1 MNTISLFTISV
12 VIWGTT
18 WIGISAQVGDVPIT
32 VSIFYR
38 FALAGVIMLVGLA
51 LMHRLKSPNVWRF
64 VIIQA
69 MCLFC
74 FNFIAL
80 YKAAAL
86 IPSGL
91 IAVVFSLVSICNSI
105 NARLFFG
112 DKISGQ
118 TILAGSIGATGL
130 MLIFWTD
137 LFAGFDAKVLQGI
150 GWAMLGTIIFSFGN
164 MASRHNSSLGITP
177 VTANSWGM
185 GIGALAL
192 LGLIMIGGQ
201 SMSLSTQPVYWVALI
216 YLSIIGSVLG
226 FTTYLMLVARVGS
239 ARAGYA
245 TVMFPI
251 VALVIST
258 VFEDYSWTPLA
269 LIGVILT
276 LLGNVVMFWRPEV
289 IDDWPKKIL
298 SIIHK

>member
-12 VIWGTT
+12 FIWGTT

-51 LMHRLKSPNVWRF
+51 LMHRLQRPNVWRF
-64 VIIQA
+64 VVIQA

-91 IAVVFSLVSICNSI
+91 IAVVFSLVSICNAI

-112 DKISGQ
+112 DKISRQ
-118 TILAGSIGATGL
+118 TVLAGSIGATGL

-137 LFAGFDAKVLQGI
+137 LFANFDNATLQGI
-150 GWAMLGTIIFSFGN
+150 GWAMLGTLIFSFGN

-192 LGLIMIGGQ
+192 LGLIKIGGQ

-216 YLSIIGSVLG
+216 YLSVIGSVVG
-226 FTTYLMLVARVGS
+226 FTTYLMLIARVGS

-245 TVMFPI
+245 TVMFPVI
-251 VALVIST
+251 ALVIST

-269 LIGVILT
+269 ITGVVLT
-276 LLGNVVMFWRPEV
+276 LVGNVVMFRRPEV
-289 IDDWPKKIL
+289 RHSHYYKDNRV
-298 SIIHK
+298 

>member
-1 MNTISLFTISV
+1 MNTISLFAISV

-38 FALAGVIMLVGLA
+38 FALAGVIMLVGLT
-51 LMHRLKSPNVWRF
+51 LMHRLERPNVWRF
-64 VIIQA
+64 VVIQA

-91 IAVVFSLVSICNSI
+91 IAVVFSLVSICNAI
-105 NARLFFG
+105 NARIFFG
-112 DKISGQ
+112 DTISHQ
-118 TILAGSIGATGL
+118 TMLAGGIGAIGL
-130 MLIFWTD
+130 MLVFWAD
-137 LFAGFDAKVLQGI
+137 LFASFDTTALQGI
-150 GWAMLGTIIFSFGN
+150 GWAMLGTFIFSLGN
-164 MASRHNSSLGITP
+164 MASRHNSGLGISP
-177 VTANSWGM
+177 VTANGWGM
-185 GIGALAL
+185 CIGALAL
-192 LGLIMIGGQ
+192 LILIIVSGQ

-216 YLSIIGSVLG
+216 YLSVIGSVLG
-226 FTTYLMLVARVGS
+226 FTTYLMLIARVGS

-258 VFEDYSWTPLA
+258 FFEGYGWTPLA
-269 LIGVILT
+269 ITGVILT
-276 LLGNVVMFWRPEV
+276 LVGNVVMFWRPGATSHYSQEGV
-289 IDDWPKKIL
+289 RNN
-298 SIIHK
+298 